1 MIALYVCF
9 IISEVELVNPSAFSI
24 FVGVIVLSNNNS
36 QTHTILEVD
45 SQMLVEIEKWE
56 LLLSTRIL
64 IPSFE
69 FLPLVSFYSFFV

>member
-45 SQMLVEIEKWE
+45 SQMLVEIEK
-56 LLLSTRIL
+56 
-64 IPSFE
+64 
-69 FLPLVSFYSFFV
+69 